1 MLVDVHCHILPGVDD
16 GAQTLEDSL
25 KMARGAVSEGI
36 THILCTPHH
45 NNGVY
50 LNPKHEVISKVAELQ
65 AVLDEKEIP
74 LTLFEGQEVR
84 MSPDLLRR
92 ISQNDIL
99 FTDLDDT
106 YLLIEFPSMEVPMY
120 AHRVLF
126 ELCANGYTPIIVHP
140 ERNAQIM
147 NNPNLMIPLIEMGCL
162 AQVTCGSYIGQF
174 GKEVQKVAKGMIEC
188 NLVHM
193 LASDA
198 HNLKGRN
205 FFTKEAYSKLEK
217 EFGKN
222 KVEEYQQVV
231 KDIVNGEQVINNPP
245 EEYKKRFSFFG

>member
-1 MLVDVHCHILPGVDD
+1 MLVDIHCHILPGVDD

-25 KMARGAVSEGI
+25 EMARGAVSEGI

-50 LNPKHEVISKVAELQ
+50 LNPKREVISKVAELQ
-65 AVLDEKEIP
+65 AVLDKKEIP
-74 LTLFEGQEVR
+74 LTLFEGQEIR
-84 MSPDLLRR
+84 LSPDLLKR

-140 ERNAQIM
+140 ERNTQIM

-174 GKEVQKVAKGMIEC
+174 GKKVQKVAKGMIEC

-205 FFTKEAYSKLEK
+205 FFTKDAYSKLEK
-217 EFGKN
+217 EFGRN

-231 KDIVNGEQVINNPP
+231 KDVVNGEQVTKNPP
-245 EEYKKRFSFFG
+245 EEYKKKFSFFG